1 MFVSHVQKKAKTVE
15 SQQEE
20 RFTRNRFY
28 TFLLTSSCLYLWF
41 SNDTTVTPST
51 RWIFPNVSVSFTSKT
66 FFMPSM
72 LSSLGMFSVFSVG
85 LQLGSCC
92 G

>member
-15 SQQEE
+15 TQQEE

-51 RWIFPNVSVSFTSKT
+51 R
-66 FFMPSM
+66 
-72 LSSLGMFSVFSVG
+72 
-85 LQLGSCC
+85 
-92 G
+92 